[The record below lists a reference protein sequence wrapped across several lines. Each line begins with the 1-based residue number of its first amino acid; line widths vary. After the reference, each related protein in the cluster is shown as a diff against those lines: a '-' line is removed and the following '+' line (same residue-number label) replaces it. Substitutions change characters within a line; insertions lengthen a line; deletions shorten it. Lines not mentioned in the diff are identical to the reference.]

1 MERLIKQA
9 RNEGYKAGIK
19 AGYKQGVKD
28 ANKFGQDDRKAG
40 ITEVVEWVN
49 SNLVTIAV
57 EIPASLAEGKS
68 LIEVGRDIMH
78 LQTNGYKSAEKW
90 QVKLK
95 EWEIEKVAAA
105 ERTST
110 EKQIFAV
117 LKDQADICMRVCP
130 CWDKQGNFC
139 FATLPS
145 ECTKLNNILALI
157 ER

>member
-1 MERLIKQA
+1 MEANDTVMSKELQVVYGCILPQHIAGLNGQA
-9 RNEGYKAGIK
+9 EISFKAGMK
-19 AGYKQGVKD
+19 K
-28 ANKFGQDDRKAG
+28 
-40 ITEVVEWVN
+40 VVDWVN
-49 SNLVTIAV
+49 SDLVTIAV
-57 EIPASLAEGKS
+57 EIPASLPEGKS